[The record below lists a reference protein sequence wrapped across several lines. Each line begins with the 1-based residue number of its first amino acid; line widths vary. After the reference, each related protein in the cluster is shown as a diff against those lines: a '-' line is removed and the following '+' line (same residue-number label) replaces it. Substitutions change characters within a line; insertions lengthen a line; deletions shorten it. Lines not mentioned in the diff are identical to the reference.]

1 MDPDGDQTVTA
12 GIPNAAAAGVPTAVA
27 GAGPRVQFSEQLLP
41 SGGEAGDP
49 YHQENRLNKSDIEK
63 VIEKRITGG
72 SDHSDLMILYTARGR
87 WKRIH

>member
-1 MDPDGDQTVTA
+1 MDPEGDHTVT
-12 GIPNAAAAGVPTAVA
+12 AGVPTAA
-27 GAGPRVQFSEQLLP
+27 AAPSNGAGPRVQFSEQLLP

-63 VIEKRITGG
+63 VIEKRITGS

-87 WKRIH
+87 WELVH

>member
-1 MDPDGDQTVTA
+1 MDPEGDSTVTA
-12 GIPNAAAAGVPTAVA
+12 GVTNAAAAVPNAAV
-27 GAGPRVQFSEQLLP
+27 GAGPRVQFSEQLLS

-87 WKRIH
+87 WETLS